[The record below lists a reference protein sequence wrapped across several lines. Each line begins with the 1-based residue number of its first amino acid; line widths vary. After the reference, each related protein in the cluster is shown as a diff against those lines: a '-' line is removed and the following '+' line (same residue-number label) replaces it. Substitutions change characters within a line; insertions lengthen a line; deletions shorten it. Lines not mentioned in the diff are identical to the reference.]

1 MDKLSGI
8 KSSDFIVSH
17 KNRSGTRQL
26 WRVRSSGT
34 GSPDSPGRD
43 NWRRFRARLVAQEL
57 GEEYR
62 MTQEK
67 GAEICE
73 PNEERFWREDPQS
86 AQLEALW
93 AVPLQTVEQGC
104 VLVASPTLADMSP
117 SSSHLHQV
125 VIFVVTHSPEQGS
138 IGLILN
144 RPSILSM
151 DQTMVQN
158 DMGES
163 QIRDIF
169 GSNRLYCGGSVNQ
182 EIIKVL
188 HRYGG
193 ILPGRE
199 VIPGVFESS
208 FIPPSKERYELCNTS
223 AMKFFCGHEYWTPGE
238 LQKEVDMGMY
248 TVASCSTTL
257 ILKNCLSLPIPLW
270 CEINLRLGGTY
281 AEDANRVY
289 GDLWSL

>member
-1 MDKLSGI
+1 MDILSVNKLSHV
-8 KSSDFIVSH
+8 IVTQQ
-17 KNRSGTRQL
+17 NRSRTRQQR
-26 WRVRSSGT
+26 RVRSSGL
-34 GSPDSPGRD
+34 GSPDTPGRD
-43 NWRRFRARLVAQEL
+43 NWRRFRAKLVMQEL
-57 GEEYR
+57 GENYR
-62 MTQEK
+62 LTQK
-67 GAEICE
+67 RGAEICE
-73 PNEERFWREDPQS
+73 PNEDRFWREDPQS
-86 AQLEALW
+86 AQLEDLW

-104 VLVASPTLADMSP
+104 ILVASPNLADMSP
-117 SSSHLHQV
+117 SSSYLHQV
-125 VIFVVTHSPEQGS
+125 VIFLVSHSPKQGS

-144 RPSILSM
+144 RPSILTM

-169 GSNRLYCGGSVNQ
+169 GSNRLYCGGNVDQ
-182 EIIKVL
+182 EIIKIL

-223 AMKFFCGHEYWTPGE
+223 AVKFFSGHEYWTPGE

-270 CEINLRLGGTY
+270 CEINLRLGGTN